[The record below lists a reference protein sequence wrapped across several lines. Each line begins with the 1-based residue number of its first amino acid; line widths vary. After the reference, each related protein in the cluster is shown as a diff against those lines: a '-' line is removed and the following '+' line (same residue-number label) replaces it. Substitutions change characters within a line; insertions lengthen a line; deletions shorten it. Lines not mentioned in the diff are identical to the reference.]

1 MKRAFL
7 ATAVLCLL
15 SLLLPLGL
23 NGQTVTAI
31 SGMAINQYGQPSPF
45 ASVRVC
51 LVTTGGNPCDTTG
64 VTLYYDYSQ
73 GIKAPNPYSADQYGN
88 YSVYATGATTPNVYL
103 VEVTPAPPQSGG
115 PFSYLFNGAGGSS
128 GGGGVNPSLLPQ
140 PLCFYATVG
149 STCSPTL
156 VGANLGPAYY
166 PSLGPSVA
174 GALFSPD
181 EVAQL
186 PKIDVRSPNF
196 GIPAGCA
203 NGADSLGV
211 LDSTCAINAAFAYG
225 VTVFGSGSTSRPMP
239 CVYIPAGT
247 YLISGPIIMTNQWS
261 LCGDGPV
268 STRIVQSNLTSNIIT
283 VRAIQNQPFSPNPQ
297 GWSGG
302 GFISG
307 LGLSCAVSGTPGSTF
322 NGCTGNA
329 IEVQGTD
336 FQIDN
341 TTLTNWGGRGVMAS
355 SAEEQLYISRMWQ
368 NETRWPISNAG
379 QANLSLDDWYA
390 AGPGQTSTY
399 CWGAMCHL
407 GYSQSLN
414 WNPTAVSIASMS
426 VDGSGNWSAS
436 IASSDP
442 IHGYTSGQSSP
453 VPPDGYVTFSGI
465 TDAGLTDINGT
476 FQILTTTTSPSVAI
490 SSFTGSSGT
499 LTFTTGS
506 QSFAAGLKV
515 TLLGFSGGNAGLNG
529 QIVTI
534 LSSGLSSTSFEAAVT
549 GSAYS
554 SGTGTVYPP
563 FQITGKTYDQ
573 AASGALWVYSD
584 NDEPM
589 WFCGNNVSCPILS
602 PASYSASNPTGNF
615 QVATFPAVNNT
626 MQVQTVV
633 GHEHN
638 LRIDILTHAQGI
650 ADSSNGNHIDGVY
663 AECVATTGPCLQ
675 RAYQGGRY
683 LPYTTLTQ
691 ATNTSGIQSLT
702 VNNGSWFPIATGDP
716 GNIYSIAGS
725 NVNWVIYPP
734 DYNPYQTGVASC
746 CVAGVNTNQYE
757 FVTGAMDTT
766 NVLHITARNQ
776 GGTAPSGVAWPIGSL
791 LDQRFFGFQAISN
804 TINLQR
810 QVGNYK
816 GSSGNGFYDG
826 HCSDLGPNICADL
839 INGGI
844 PNFRTQYPML
854 GGPNVTIDNYL
865 NFSAPQ
871 GDPAAAN
878 AGGSNCMKILG
889 GNVTFN
895 GVSPVIQISSFGQM
909 AEGTGIVNGIAR
921 HLLSSCIVMVQQNI
935 NGTLTLPSSTAVDE
949 ATNTRYFCD
958 GTTAPGCGF
967 DSNVRTGLSYPS
979 FGGST
984 AGLPNVFTGYQF
996 APAYDVIDGNVVQ
1009 ASAAITA
1016 WSIPSISSNATNNLT
1031 LTTTLNPGFG
1041 NCVQI
1046 TGLTVGAIFNN
1057 TGQCWHVQSSTST
1070 QTIVGTPVLGVPASL
1085 PLSATESGTVSV
1097 LKPTWKYHCQ
1107 GGPTFTGT
1115 NVGCDWDIYS
1125 GTGSTYNAG
1134 LKLRQDSTPGV
1145 LDISDLSTTNWTFNG
1160 NLSFIRPFPSLTV
1173 SGVSNLGFTFAG
1185 PFTNLVSWSWAI
1197 GTGGTHGW
1205 ANASYTVTLDSTDI
1219 ADPTGSFLSTK
1230 LVSAASPTTNTLTDQ
1245 PGYTLSSGQPYSFGF
1260 YAYALTAP
1268 FTVQTYIGNILTNV
1282 TVAAGSW
1289 NFYCVTAS
1297 PTGSLS
1303 NVAAL
1308 QIQNASIQTLYVFG
1322 ATLVPGSKCG
1332 APWPTGAGATSSGVP
1347 SMAATNLY
1355 GTLTDV
1361 TQAAGAACFSASG
1374 VLSSSG
1380 CTSGA
1385 PLVATLTTTAATSDN
1400 LTVTGMTASGHCA
1413 LSPTNASA
1421 ATNIA
1426 TTYVSAKTT
1435 NQITVTHTATASM
1448 TYDFLCTA
1456 N

>member
-307 LGLSCAVSGTPGSTF
+307 LGLSCAVSGTPGSAF

-329 IEVQGTD
+329 IEIQGSD
-336 FQIDN
+336 FQLDN
-341 TTLTNWGGRGVMAS
+341 WTLTNWGGRGVMANS
-355 SAEEQLYISRMWQ
+355 GQEQLYISRGWE

-414 WNPTAVSIASMS
+414 WNPTSVTITSAS
-426 VDGSGNWSAS
+426 VDGSGNAS
-436 IASSDP
+436 ITVTSSDLT
-442 IHGYTSGQSSP
+442 HGYTSGQSSP
-453 VPPDGYVTFSGI
+453 VPPDGYITLSGF
-465 TDAGLTDINGT
+465 TDAGLTDLNGT
-476 FQILTTTTSPSVAI
+476 FQVATV
-490 SSFTGSSGT
+490 SGASGSAFT
-499 LTFTTGS
+499 LTF
-506 QSFAAGLKV
+506 
-515 TLLGFSGGNAGLNG
+515 
-529 QIVTI
+529 
-534 LSSGLSSTSFEAAVT
+534 
-549 GSAYS
+549 
-554 SGTGTVYPP
+554 
-563 FQITGKTYDQ
+563 KTYDQ

-663 AECVATTGPCLQ
+663 AECIATTGPCLQ

-1041 NCVQI
+1041 TACRLPDSQWVRY
-1046 TGLTVGAIFNN
+1046 
-1057 TGQCWHVQSSTST
+1057 STT
-1070 QTIVGTPVLGVPASL
+1070 PASAGTCRVRLRRRPSWGLQSLGCL
-1085 PLSATESGTVSV
+1085 PVCRSV
-1097 LKPTWKYHCQ
+1097 PPSRARCRSSNRH
-1107 GGPTFTGT
+1107 
-1115 NVGCDWDIYS
+1115 
-1125 GTGSTYNAG
+1125 
-1134 LKLRQDSTPGV
+1134 
-1145 LDISDLSTTNWTFNG
+1145 G
-1160 NLSFIRPFPSLTV
+1160 NIIAKAVRPSLAR
-1173 SGVSNLGFTFAG
+1173 TFG
-1185 PFTNLVSWSWAI
+1185 AI
-1197 GTGGTHGW
+1197 GTSILVR
-1205 ANASYTVTLDSTDI
+1205 AV
-1219 ADPTGSFLSTK
+1219 PTM
-1230 LVSAASPTTNTLTDQ
+1230 PD
-1245 PGYTLSSGQPYSFGF
+1245 
-1260 YAYALTAP
+1260 
-1268 FTVQTYIGNILTNV
+1268 
-1282 TVAAGSW
+1282 
-1289 NFYCVTAS
+1289 
-1297 PTGSLS
+1297 
-1303 NVAAL
+1303 
-1308 QIQNASIQTLYVFG
+1308 
-1322 ATLVPGSKCG
+1322 
-1332 APWPTGAGATSSGVP
+1332 
-1347 SMAATNLY
+1347 
-1355 GTLTDV
+1355 
-1361 TQAAGAACFSASG
+1361 
-1374 VLSSSG
+1374 
-1380 CTSGA
+1380 
-1385 PLVATLTTTAATSDN
+1385 
-1400 LTVTGMTASGHCA
+1400 
-1413 LSPTNASA
+1413 
-1421 ATNIA
+1421 
-1426 TTYVSAKTT
+1426 
-1435 NQITVTHTATASM
+1435 
-1448 TYDFLCTA
+1448 
-1456 N
+1456 